1 MDELKVIQI
10 KEEVTAKNDEEA
22 AAVRT
27 MLKSHKTYL
36 VNLMSSPG
44 AGKTTLLCH
53 LIPLLTE
60 HGLRVGVM
68 EADID
73 GECDA
78 ETIME
83 KTKAKA
89 IQIHTGG
96 ACHLTAQMTKEGLEN
111 LSLDDFDIVFLEN
124 IGNLVCP
131 AEFDTGANTK
141 LVLFSV
147 PEGDDKPLKY
157 PLMFE
162 VADLVCVTKIDTLP
176 AFDFDKDKLIA
187 NVHKR
192 NPDAK
197 VLFLSSKKDQNI
209 DQVSD
214 YLIERVTS
222 FIR

>member
-1 MDELKVIQI
+1 MDEFKVIQI
-10 KEEVTAKNDEEA
+10 KEKVTAKNDEEA
-22 AAVRT
+22 ALVRKE
-27 MLKSHKTYL
+27 LKEHKTYF

-44 AGKTTLLCH
+44 AGKTTLLCN
-53 LIPLLTE
+53 LINKLTDK
-60 HGLRVGVM
+60 GLRVGVL

-73 GECDA
+73 GQCDA
-78 ETIME
+78 ETIMS
-83 KTKAKA
+83 KTKAKS

-111 LSLDDFDIVFLEN
+111 IDLDEFDIVFLEN

-141 LVLFSV
+141 LVLLSV

-162 VADLVCVTKIDTLP
+162 VADLVCVTKIDTIP
-176 AFDFDKDKLIA
+176 IFNFNKDKFIE

-192 NPDAK
+192 NEKAD
-197 VLFLSSKKDQNI
+197 VLFISAKKDENV
-209 DQVSD
+209 DKVAD
-214 YLIERVTS
+214 YLFTRVEA
-222 FIR
+222 FIK